1 MKKTKY
7 IILIFFA
14 SILLGNC
21 SSLKE
26 GFANNKKKS
35 TDEFLVEKKQPLVMP
50 PNFEKLPLPDV
61 SLDNKQ
67 ENNEE
72 KTSSLEKVLK
82 SSNKI
87 NEISENNTQNNSI
100 ESLILKEIKK

>member
-7 IILIFFA
+7 FILIFFA

-21 SSLKE
+21 STLKE

-50 PNFEKLPLPDV
+50 PNFDKLPSPEV
-61 SLDNKQ
+61 ALDNKQ
-67 ENNEE
+67 ENEE
-72 KTSSLEKVLK
+72 KTSSLEKALK
-82 SSNKI
+82 GSNKTA
-87 NEISENNTQNNSI
+87 EISENNTQTNSI

>member
-1 MKKTKY
+1 MKKTKHF
-7 IILIFFA
+7 ILIFFA

-21 SSLKE
+21 STLKE

-61 SLDNKQ
+61 ALDGIK
-67 ENNEE
+67 ENEE
-72 KTSSLEKVLK
+72 KISSLEKVLK
-82 SSNKI
+82 GSNKTT
-87 NEISENNTQNNSI
+87 EISENNTQTNSI

>member
-7 IILIFFA
+7 FILIFFT

-21 SSLKE
+21 STLKE

-50 PNFEKLPLPDV
+50 PNFDKLPLPDV
-61 SLDNKQ
+61 ALDNKQ
-67 ENNEE
+67 ENEE

-82 SSNKI
+82 SSNKT
-87 NEISENNTQNNSI
+87 NEISENNTQTNSI

>member
-50 PNFEKLPLPDV
+50 PNFEKLPLPEV
-61 SLDNKQ
+61 ALDGIQ
-67 ENNEE
+67 ENEE
-72 KTSSLEKVLK
+72 KISSLEKVLK
-82 SSNKI
+82 GSNKTT
-87 NEISENNTQNNSI
+87 EISENNTQTNSI

>member
-7 IILIFFA
+7 FILIFFA

-21 SSLKE
+21 STLKE

-50 PNFEKLPLPDV
+50 PNFEKLPLPNV
-61 SLDNKQ
+61 VLDGIQ
-67 ENNEE
+67 ENEE

-82 SSNKI
+82 SSNKT
-87 NEISENNTQNNSI
+87 NEISENNTQTNSI

>member
-7 IILIFFA
+7 FILIFFA

-67 ENNEE
+67 ENEE

-82 SSNKI
+82 SSNKT
-87 NEISENNTQNNSI
+87 NEISKNNTQTNSI

>member
-7 IILIFFA
+7 FILIFFA

-67 ENNEE
+67 ENEE

-82 SSNKI
+82 SSNKT
-87 NEISENNTQNNSI
+87 NEISENNTQTNSI

>member
-7 IILIFFA
+7 FILIFFA
-14 SILLGNC
+14 SVLLGNC
-21 SSLKE
+21 STLKE

-67 ENNEE
+67 ENEE

-82 SSNKI
+82 DSNKT
-87 NEISENNTQNNSI
+87 NENSENNTQTNSI

>member
-7 IILIFFA
+7 FILIFFA

-21 SSLKE
+21 STLKE

-35 TDEFLVEKKQPLVMP
+35 NDEFLVEKKQPLVMP

-61 SLDNKQ
+61 ALDGIQ
-67 ENNEE
+67 ENEE
-72 KTSSLEKVLK
+72 KISSLEKVLK
-82 SSNKI
+82 GSNKTT
-87 NEISENNTQNNSI
+87 EISENNTQTNSI

>member
-7 IILIFFA
+7 FILIFFA

-21 SSLKE
+21 STLKE

-50 PNFEKLPLPDV
+50 PDFEKLPLPDV
-61 SLDNKQ
+61 ALDTALKK
-67 ENNEE
+67 EE
-72 KTSSLEKVLK
+72 KTSSLEKMLK
-82 SSNKI
+82 GSNKTTET
-87 NEISENNTQNNSI
+87 NENNSETNSI

>member
-21 SSLKE
+21 STLKE

-50 PNFEKLPLPDV
+50 PNFEKLPLPEV
-61 SLDNKQ
+61 ALDGIQ
-67 ENNEE
+67 ENEE
-72 KTSSLEKVLK
+72 KISSLEKVLK
-82 SSNKI
+82 GSNKTT
-87 NEISENNTQNNSI
+87 EISENNTQTNSI